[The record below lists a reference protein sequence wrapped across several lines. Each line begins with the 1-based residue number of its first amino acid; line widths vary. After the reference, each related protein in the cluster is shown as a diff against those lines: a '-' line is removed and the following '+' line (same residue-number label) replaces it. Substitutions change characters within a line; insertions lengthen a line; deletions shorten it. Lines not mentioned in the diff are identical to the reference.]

1 MLTTMN
7 HAMAYGA
14 KLPRI
19 AIQAKHLNNPLEGV
33 LMTFKSALYRWH
45 IPALMIVDSNVC
57 IRANAIDKTVIKWLV
72 IAITKEG
79 KL

>member
-1 MLTTMN
+1 MD

-14 KLPRI
+14 KLPPL

-33 LMTFKSALYRWH
+33 LMAFKSALYRWH

-57 IRANAIDKTVIKWLV
+57 IRANTIDKTVIKWLV
-72 IAITKEG
+72 IAIAKEG